1 MKCPNC
7 GADANGAFCG
17 ECGTPLK
24 GAKCRSCKAALA
36 PGANFCTSCG
46 TAVRETSQGGTAPVW
61 YLAGAALVILIVAL
75 LWPRG
80 GNNAGAA
87 NDGRVPISQI
97 PEEGG
102 AVAGAVDGSPP
113 ALTGTPREQADR
125 LFNRIMTEQAGGD
138 TAQAKFFLPM
148 ALEAYGMAG
157 DLDADGLY
165 HLALL
170 QVLGGDYTGARAT
183 AERVLATSPNH
194 LLALSAA
201 GNAAR
206 DEGDRAAAK
215 KYYDRFLAAY
225 PTESSRTDLPEYR
238 DHGRAFPDLK
248 AEAEKG
254 N

>member
-7 GADANGAFCG
+7 GAEGNGAFCG
-17 ECGTPLK
+17 ECGIPLK
-24 GAKCRSCKAALA
+24 GAQCKSCEAPLAA
-36 PGANFCTSCG
+36 GANFCTSCG
-46 TAVRETSQGGTAPVW
+46 NAVRETSHGGTSPLW
-61 YLAGAALVILIVAL
+61 YFAGAALVIVIVAL

-80 GNNAGAA
+80 NDGAA

-102 AVAGAVDGSPP
+102 GAPVAGAQP

-125 LFNRIMTEQAGGD
+125 LFNRIMTEQASGD
-138 TAQAKFFLPM
+138 TARAKFFLPM
-148 ALEAYGMAG
+148 ALEAYATAG
-157 DLDADGLY
+157 NLDADGLY
-165 HLALL
+165 HLSML
-170 QVLGGDYTGARAT
+170 QALGGDYTGARAT
-183 AERVLATSPNH
+183 ADRVLATSPNH

-215 KYYDRFLAAY
+215 RYYDRFLAAY
-225 PTESSRTDLPEYR
+225 ATESARTDLPEYR

-248 AEAEKG
+248 TEAEEG

>member
-17 ECGTPLK
+17 DCGTPLK
-24 GAKCRSCKAALA
+24 GAKCKGCKAALA

-46 TAVRETSQGGTAPVW
+46 TAVRETSKGGTTAIW
-61 YLAGAALVILIVAL
+61 YVAGAGLLVLILAL

-80 GNNAGAA
+80 GNDGSSP
-87 NDGRVPISQI
+87 NDGRVPIGQI
-97 PEEGG
+97 TDEGTS
-102 AVAGAVDGSPP
+102 APAAGTQPP
-113 ALTGTPREQADR
+113 LSGTPREQADR
-125 LFNRIMTEQAGGD
+125 LFNRVMSEQAGGD
-138 TAQAKFFLPM
+138 TTQAKFFLPM

-170 QVLGGDYTGARAT
+170 QDLGGDYTGARAT
-183 AERVLATSPNH
+183 AEQILTTSPNH

-206 DEGDRAAAK
+206 NEGDRAAAK
-215 KYYDRFLAAY
+215 RYYDRFLAAY
-225 PTESSRTDLPEYR
+225 AAESTRTDLPEYR
-238 DHGRAFPDLK
+238 DHGRALPDLK
-248 AEAEKG
+248 TEAEKG
-254 N
+254 S